1 MNEYERK
8 ASVLPKNLE
17 SSEGS
22 NGVPELK
29 LITSGTRAGSSLN
42 FYLQIGNSVYKY
54 LVYQAATT
62 PEKIMLN
69 FYKLIDVQNRGSKS
83 CRNSCPNAE
92 IGAVNLAKNT
102 APSQNCQHGRSF
114 LSHFILD
121 LTSDSDSASNST
133 HESIFTLKT
142 VISNFRALE
151 KCT

>member
-42 FYLQIGNSVYKY
+42 FYLQIGNSVHKY

-62 PEKIMLN
+62 PEKIML
-69 FYKLIDVQNRGSKS
+69 KCEQSRSSIPADKRCPHKVELIILNAALVNSKETYRTNKRRADGSRRDPYTRMKKVK
-83 CRNSCPNAE
+83 
-92 IGAVNLAKNT
+92 I
-102 APSQNCQHGRSF
+102 
-114 LSHFILD
+114 
-121 LTSDSDSASNST
+121 AS
-133 HESIFTLKT
+133 T
-142 VISNFRALE
+142 VEAF
-151 KCT
+151 